1 MLNDLQ
7 YYISAFAQLTVATAF
22 GLVLTIGVAGLMHA
36 DLPFTCKDCVALQRG

>member
-22 GLVLTIGVAGLMHA
+22 GLVLTIGTAGITHS
-36 DLPFTCKDCVALQRG
+36 DLPFTCKTCVQQMQG